1 MKFVTCERGGGQM
14 LLKLYS
20 LRKVSND
27 DIPVRYVSFVL
38 TAIDAFTNLPISDWR
53 LASGILLELG
63 EEEHLL

>member
-1 MKFVTCERGGGQM
+1 M